1 MCLTALRPWRNLVAK
16 GVAESIGPERS
27 FYSWLNFVFN
37 RVDEERIKEF
47 GADRVAAEWI
57 LRCGGTVKFK
67 NFEKWIQNY
76 NAIPDGPKG
85 KFSLEAISAKGISV
99 TTGGL
104 QHLVFCRL
112 LVAVCLASSTV
123 CWYPFVLLKGLE
135 NYGLQHLR
143 HLNVN
148 SCVYVTNIQKLLPV
162 KGSLEELDIGNCV
175 ALSDISPLFEFK
187 KLRKL
192 VLINIPRIKQ
202 REETIATLRKRLPDC
217 VIEQ

>member
-1 MCLTALRPWRNLVAK
+1 M
-16 GVAESIGPERS
+16 
-27 FYSWLNFVFN
+27 YNFCSL
-37 RVDEERIKEF
+37 
-47 GADRVAAEWI
+47 RVAAEWI

-104 QHLVFCRL
+104 QHLD
-112 LVAVCLASSTV
+112 
-123 CWYPFVLLKGLE
+123 
-135 NYGLQHLR
+135 GLQHLR

-175 ALSDISPLFEFK
+175 ALSDISPLVEFK